1 MPSRRNG
8 VPSRPGA
15 TRSRR
20 RSTGRLCLLGGFE
33 LLARGAPQQPPVHVQ
48 RLVAFL
54 ALQRHPLQRAYVAGH
69 LWFELS
75 QEHANGCLRSTIWR
89 MSRYPQPLVE
99 ATSTH
104 LALDASVSVDA
115 RELDATAQRV
125 IRSNGTPA
133 GEDVDCLARADDL
146 MPDWYDDWVLQE
158 RDRLRQIRLLAL
170 EAASESLIG
179 ARRYAEGAIAALA
192 VVDTDPLRES
202 AYRLLIRAY
211 VGNGNIAEALH
222 QFAIFRARLSRA
234 LGLEPSPQMLELVS
248 RIT

>member
-1 MPSRRNG
+1 VLVGPVAAG
-8 VPSRPGA
+8 
-15 TRSRR
+15 SRR
-20 RSTGRLCLLGGFE
+20 RAGGRLCLLGGFE
-33 LLARGAPQQPPVHVQ
+33 LLVPGLPEQPPVHVQ

-69 LWFELS
+69 LWFELT
-75 QEHANGCLRSTIWR
+75 QEHANGCLRSTLWR
-89 MSRYPQPLVE
+89 MSRYPLQLVE

-104 LALDASVSVDA
+104 LALDPRVSVDA
-115 RELDATAQRV
+115 RELDSTAQRV
-125 IRSNGTPA
+125 IRWSGAPE
-133 GEDVDCLARADDL
+133 GEDIDCLAHAHDL

-170 EAASESLIG
+170 EAASEALLEE
-179 ARRYAEGAIAALA
+179 RRYAEGAIAALA

-211 VGNGNIAEALH
+211 IGSGNIAEALH
-222 QFAIFRARLSRA
+222 QFAVFRARLSRA
-234 LGLEPSPQMLELVS
+234 LGLAPSPQMLELVS